1 MYFETIAVHG
11 GAKVDKET
19 LSRATPLYRTT
30 SFLFKSTDH
39 AARLFNLK
47 EDGYIYSRVGNPTQ
61 EVLEKRMALLEGGK
75 EALALASGTSAI
87 FYTVINICKNGDEI
101 LAFNSLYGG
110 TYTMFKNILPQFG
123 IRTRF
128 IESNSERYIRSKIT
142 LKTRMMYAEAIGN
155 PNLDIPNIGL
165 MAVLSQEY
173 NIPLVIDSTLA
184 TPYLLKP
191 LDYGANIVVHS
202 LTKWLSGSGTT
213 IGGIVI
219 DAGNFNWKDKKF
231 RLYTQPDES
240 YHGIRFAYDLG
251 DKNDVAFITRMRLVP
266 LRNLGACISPD
277 NAWMILQGIETLHLR
292 MERHCE
298 NAYKVA
304 KFLEDHNKVEWVK
317 YPGLPSHPM
326 HTIASKYLEKG

>member
-110 TYTMFKNILPQFG
+110 TYT
-123 IRTRF
+123 T
-128 IESNSERYIRSKIT
+128 SKIFF
-142 LKTRMMYAEAIGN
+142 
-155 PNLDIPNIGL
+155 
-165 MAVLSQEY
+165 LS
-173 NIPLVIDSTLA
+173 
-184 TPYLLKP
+184 
-191 LDYGANIVVHS
+191 
-202 LTKWLSGSGTT
+202 
-213 IGGIVI
+213 
-219 DAGNFNWKDKKF
+219 
-231 RLYTQPDES
+231 
-240 YHGIRFAYDLG
+240 
-251 DKNDVAFITRMRLVP
+251 
-266 LRNLGACISPD
+266 
-277 NAWMILQGIETLHLR
+277 
-292 MERHCE
+292 
-298 NAYKVA
+298 
-304 KFLEDHNKVEWVK
+304 LE
-317 YPGLPSHPM
+317 
-326 HTIASKYLEKG
+326 